1 MKIVYRAND
10 ATSKELVSRGL
21 PPGAQWVA
29 VGAIADF
36 SQHPDADLFIDLASD
51 DPALPEYDM
60 LKPTVVLVNAVIATL
75 HESAAAPNVYR
86 INAWPGMLSQ
96 PLLEL
101 AAPGQQTTAQLEHT
115 LVALQWK
122 YRFVPDT
129 AGLVSARII
138 SMIINEAYFA
148 LGEGVSSKENI
159 DIAMK
164 TGTNY
169 PYGPF
174 EWAAK
179 IGLQRIQQLLVQ
191 MQKENN
197 RYSIAPAL
205 LKDLEQPA

>member
-1 MKIVYRAND
+1 
-10 ATSKELVSRGL
+10 
-21 PPGAQWVA
+21 
-29 VGAIADF
+29 
-36 SQHPDADLFIDLASD
+36 
-51 DPALPEYDM
+51 
-60 LKPTVVLVNAVIATL
+60 
-75 HESAAAPNVYR
+75 
-86 INAWPGMLSQ
+86 
-96 PLLEL
+96 
-101 AAPGQQTTAQLEHT
+101 
-115 LVALQWK
+115 
-122 YRFVPDT
+122 
-129 AGLVSARII
+129 
-138 SMIINEAYFA
+138 MIINEAYFA